1 DDRCEAI
8 SLLDR
13 LNYKDVKLD
22 DAGTADPLFALT
34 RDVAASEDQ
43 RAQDFQEHGGS
54 GFAAAMPGRPGMDS
68 YGSSGADPNS
78 FPRRTTLSRLSGLQ
92 LAFNK
97 VKPSLPTET
106 QKKVDAVLN
115 AIKPAFADA
124 SNKDKV
130 DLKLAESI
138 HAMNDAI
145 NKAIPGPAKPE
156 ADKSKEAV

>member
-1 DDRCEAI
+1 AASALSRLGVAGEKNAIHNAIMQLASTTKSLDDRCEAV

-13 LNYKDVKLD
+13 LAYKDVKLD

-43 RAQDFQEHGGS
+43 RAQDFQEHGSS

-68 YGSSGADPNS
+68 YGSSGTDPNA
-78 FPRRTTLSRLSGLQ
+78 FQRRTTLSRLSDLQ

-106 QKKVDAVLN
+106 QKK
-115 AIKPAFADA
+115 
-124 SNKDKV
+124 
-130 DLKLAESI
+130 
-138 HAMNDAI
+138 
-145 NKAIPGPAKPE
+145 
-156 ADKSKEAV
+156 